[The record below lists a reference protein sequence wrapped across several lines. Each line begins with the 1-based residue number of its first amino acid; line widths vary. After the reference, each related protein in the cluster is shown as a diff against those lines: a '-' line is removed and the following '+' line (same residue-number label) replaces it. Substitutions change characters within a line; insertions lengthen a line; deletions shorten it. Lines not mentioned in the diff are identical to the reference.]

1 MRIALVLGLL
11 GVLAAAGRLEIVQPA
26 LHQYE
31 GGPALTGAVEF
42 FPGDTV
48 FLTFRVSGFEL
59 VEKANE
65 ESLALEYEID
75 ALDPQG
81 VRLQEKVGGKVSA
94 VVRPEDKKAKWL
106 PLVEYSVLVPPA
118 APPGEYRLA
127 LAVRDVNSGAEARRD
142 VTFRVRGRY
151 VEPSE
156 TLVVRNFRFYR
167 SEVDTRPLEVPAYR
181 PGDTLWARFDIT
193 GYRLGPN
200 NRFSIDYGLSV
211 LSESGR
217 VLYTQEVAAA
227 DERESYYPERYTQG
241 SLSLSLTRDLAKG
254 TYTILLTVRDH
265 LGDQTYQVRQ
275 NFFVD

>member
-11 GVLAAAGRLEIVQPA
+11 GVLAAAARLEIVQPA

-193 GYRLGPN
+193 GYKLGPN

>member
-1 MRIALVLGLL
+1 MRIALALGLL
-11 GVLAAAGRLEIVQPA
+11 GGLAAAARLEIVQPA

-31 GGPALTGAVEF
+31 SGPAVSGAVEF

-48 FLTFRVSGFEL
+48 FLTFKVSGFAL

-65 ESLALEYEID
+65 ESLSLSYEID

-81 VRLQEKVGGKVSA
+81 VRLQETVAGKVTA

-106 PLVEYSVLVPPA
+106 PVVDYSVLVPPA

-127 LAVRDVNSGAEARRD
+127 LSVKDLHGGAEARRD

-151 VEPSE
+151 VEPSD

-193 GYRLGPN
+193 GYKLGPN
-200 NRFSIDYGLSV
+200 NRFSIDYGLAV

-227 DERESYYPERYTQG
+227 DERESFYPERHTQG

-265 LGDQTYQVRQ
+265 LGSQTYQTRQ
-275 NFFVD
+275 AFHVD

>member
-193 GYRLGPN
+193 GYKLGPN

>member
-11 GVLAAAGRLEIVQPA
+11 GVPAAAARLEIVQPA

-193 GYRLGPN
+193 GYKLGPN

-254 TYTILLTVRDH
+254 AYTILLTVRDH

>member
-11 GVLAAAGRLEIVQPA
+11 GVLAAAARLEIVQPA

-65 ESLALEYEID
+65 ESLALEYEIE

-118 APPGEYRLA
+118 APPGEYRVA
-127 LAVRDVNSGAEARRD
+127 LAVRDLNSGAEARRD

>member
-81 VRLQEKVGGKVSA
+81 IRLQEKVGGKVSA

>member
-1 MRIALVLGLL
+1 MRVALAVGLL
-11 GVLAAAGRLEIVQPA
+11 GGLASAARLEIVQPA

-31 GGPALTGAVEF
+31 GGPALSGAAEF

-48 FLTFRVSGFEL
+48 FLTFKVSGFTL

-65 ESLALEYEID
+65 ESLLLSYEID

-81 VRLQEKVGGKVSA
+81 VRLQETATGKISA

-106 PLVEYSVLVPPA
+106 PLVDYSVLVPPA
-118 APPGEYRLA
+118 APPGDYRLA
-127 LAVRDVNSGAEARRD
+127 VSVKDLHGGAEARRE

-151 VEPSE
+151 VEPSD

-193 GYRLGPN
+193 GYKLGPN

-211 LSESGR
+211 MSESGR
-217 VLYTQEVAAA
+217 LLYTQEVAAA
-227 DERESYYPERYTQG
+227 DERESFYPERYTQG
-241 SLSLSLTRDLAKG
+241 SLSLSLTPDLAKG

-265 LGDQTYQVRQ
+265 LGNQTYQTRQ
-275 NFFVD
+275 AFHVD

>member
-1 MRIALVLGLL
+1 MRIALALGLAGAL
-11 GVLAAAGRLEIVQPA
+11 SAAPRLEIVQPT

-48 FLTFRVSGFEL
+48 FLTFRVSGFQL

-65 ESLALEYEID
+65 ESLALDYEID

-81 VRLQEKVGGKVSA
+81 VRLQEKAGGKVSA

-106 PLVEYSVLVPPA
+106 PLVEYSALVPPA

-127 LAVRDVNSGAEARRD
+127 LAVRDLNSGAEARRD

-151 VEPSE
+151 VEPSD
-156 TLVVRNFRFYR
+156 TLVVRNFRFFR

-193 GYRLGPN
+193 GYKLGPN

-241 SLSLSLTRDLAKG
+241 SLSLSLTRELAKG
-254 TYTILLTVRDH
+254 AYTILLTVRDH
-265 LGDQTYQVRQ
+265 LGGQTYQTRQ
-275 NFFVD
+275 NFYVD

>member
-1 MRIALVLGLL
+1 MRIALALGLL
-11 GVLAAAGRLEIVQPA
+11 GPLAAAARLEIVQPT

-42 FPGDTV
+42 FPGDTL
-48 FLTFRVSGFEL
+48 FLTFKVSGFEL

-65 ESLALEYEID
+65 ESLSLSYDID

-81 VRLQEKVGGKVSA
+81 VPLREKVAGKLSA

-127 LAVRDVNSGAEARRD
+127 VAVKDLHSGAEARRD

-151 VEPSE
+151 VEPSD

-193 GYRLGPN
+193 GYKLGPN
-200 NRFSIDYGLSV
+200 NRFSIDYGLAV

-265 LGDQTYQVRQ
+265 LGEQTYQTRQ
-275 NFFVD
+275 AFHVD

>member
-11 GVLAAAGRLEIVQPA
+11 GVLAAAARLEIVQPA

-48 FLTFRVSGFEL
+48 FLSFRVSGFEL

-94 VVRPEDKKAKWL
+94 VVRPEDKRAKWL
-106 PLVEYSVLVPPA
+106 PLVDYSVLVPSA

-127 LAVRDVNSGAEARRD
+127 LAVRDLNSGAEARRD

-193 GYRLGPN
+193 GYKLGPN